1 MDWTLRLGISARLIS
16 ARFLAALLLPVMLA
30 GCLTD
35 DAGSSMSFS
44 SDANAD
50 QAFPSNYKSEM
61 VSYLHVYLN
70 NPVGVREALIAEPV
84 QRTVGG
90 RVRYVSCLRYS
101 ERQSDGTYRE
111 PRDRAVLFVNG
122 RLDRMI
128 QNAGDECAGAV
139 YAPFP
144 ELEKMQR

>member
-1 MDWTLRLGISARLIS
+1 M
-16 ARFLAALLLPVMLA
+16 LAA
-30 GCLTD
+30 CQTD
-35 DAGSSMSFS
+35 EGGGSMSFS
-44 SDANAD
+44 PDSNPN
-50 QAFPSNYKSEM
+50 QPFPSNYKAEM
-61 VSYLHVYLN
+61 ISYLHVYLN
-70 NPVGVREALIAEPV
+70 NPVGVREAVIAEPV

-111 PRDRAVLFVNG
+111 ARDRAVLFVNG